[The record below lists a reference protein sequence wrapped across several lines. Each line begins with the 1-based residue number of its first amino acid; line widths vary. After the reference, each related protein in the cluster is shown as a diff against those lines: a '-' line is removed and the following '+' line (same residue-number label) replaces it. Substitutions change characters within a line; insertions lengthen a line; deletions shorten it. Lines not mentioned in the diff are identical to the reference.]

1 MSFLYVIMFRCV
13 NKGEN
18 KNMDKML
25 ELVKVKKVYKTKS
38 GNTSALKEISLSF
51 PKSGMVFITGKSGSG
66 KTTLLNIIGGLDGFD
81 SGNIIL
87 DGKDFKDFT
96 QSDYNSYRNTFIGFI
111 FQEYNLLS
119 EYTVQKNLEL
129 ATELQGGKIDKKYID
144 DILKIVDLE
153 GLNYRRT
160 NELSGGQKQRV
171 AIARALIKN
180 PKIIMADEPTGA
192 LDSATGIAVINTL
205 KKLSKDKLVIVVS
218 HDLELAEKYADR
230 IIRLVDGNIV
240 EDVLI
245 TEEEIKANVAE
256 NNAETTVR
264 LGADLST
271 NETEILLK
279 SIREKKEIK
288 FVNQVTVRSKSD
300 TPPLSAP
307 KNVEPP
313 KFIKSKMKAKSS
325 MGLGFRALGVKPVR
339 LIFTI
344 FLAVVAFAL
353 FGLFDTIAAYDDA
366 RAISN
371 LLRTSEYDSV
381 VLAPEHKGDGYSYNV
396 RVSQDEIDE
405 LNSSTG
411 YNFRPLYEINDKG
424 YNGITD
430 KTYINELDPRS
441 TETVA
446 GSSYYQKYLD
456 DFIEFSEDEISG
468 NIIDKNGFNYKI
480 VYGRYPTLPSKMV
493 DDAGAKITGVRA
505 FREVAI
511 STHMAENIFFYLGL
525 DTDTTLNLNG
535 KILETIEDLVDAT
548 FTLTSTNYQDGNYMT
563 YKIVGIIDCGEIPEK
578 YDILKQPGGGK
589 SRAALKSSF
598 DTFIN
603 SGAYLKLFVPT
614 GYVNEWRT
622 YSKRTN
628 TYFFGGNN
636 VTIVDTGDVRS
647 LTISYFG
654 RTAFYNAEENI
665 DKVLFFDKEK
675 TELKEDEVIIPPNLI
690 KSIYKD
696 KLDTLDIDTH
706 LTTAINTLIGGYDY
720 NTKVSAMKTLSV
732 LFERTEEEGPLTLTL
747 ENKNVIT
754 DQIWYKDFKIVGV
767 YVDVNNDHTGDTLFA
782 TRPLMFS
789 KAGFERLGVL
799 SSQGEYSRIIAPSK
813 TGAFATNA
821 LASNI
826 VKESGL
832 SYSWYQNTILET
844 IGQNRQTLQDFSN
857 LFLYISVALA
867 LFSIFMLFNYIS
879 SSIVSKR
886 QSIGVLRA
894 LGSNGKD
901 IFTMFFTES
910 MVISIINAL
919 VACLVAFVGCIFV
932 NMYIKNIMNLTL
944 NFAIFGFRQIAII
957 SAISVITGIVSS
969 LIPIIRI
976 CKEKPIE
983 LIRKD

>member
-1 MSFLYVIMFRCV
+1 MEEKKETTKVGLD
-13 NKGEN
+13 GETKSSN
-18 KNMDKML
+18 IETML
-25 ELVKVKKVYKTKS
+25 ELVKVKKIYKTKS
-38 GNTSALKEISLSF
+38 GDTSALNEISLSF
-51 PKSGMVFITGKSGSG
+51 PKRGMVFITGKSGSG

-96 QSDYNSYRNTFIGFI
+96 QNDYNSYRNTFIGFI

-119 EYTVQKNLEL
+119 EYSVQKNLEL
-129 ATELQGGKIDKKYID
+129 ATELQGVKKDKQEID

-192 LDSATGIAVINTL
+192 LDSATGISVITTL
-205 KKLSKDKLVIVVS
+205 KKLSRDKLVIVVS

-245 TEEEIKANVAE
+245 TENEIKANVAE
-256 NNAETTVR
+256 TNASTTVK
-264 LGADLST
+264 LGADLT
-271 NETEILLK
+271 DAETELLLK
-279 SIREKKEIK
+279 GIREKREIK
-288 FVNQVTVRSKSD
+288 FVDQVTVRTKSQ
-300 TPPLSAP
+300 TPPLEKP
-307 KNVEPP
+307 KTVNPP
-313 KFIKSKMKAKSS
+313 KFIKSKMKTKSS
-325 MGLGFRALGVKPVR
+325 MGLGFRALGVKPIR
-339 LIFTI
+339 LIFTV

-353 FGLFDTIAAYDDA
+353 FGLFDTIAAYDDS

-381 VLAPEHKGDGYSYNV
+381 VLSPEERGDGFTYNI
-396 RVSQDEIDE
+396 RIGQEEIDK
-405 LNSSTG
+405 LNANTK

-424 YNGITD
+424 FNGITD
-430 KTYINELDPRS
+430 RTYIIELKPES

-446 GSSYYQKYLD
+446 GSSYYQKFVD
-456 DFIEFSEDEISG
+456 DFIEFSEQEIS
-468 NIIDKNGFNYKI
+468 NKIIDKGGFNYEI

-493 DDAGAKITGVRA
+493 DEEGNKIKGARS
-505 FREVAI
+505 FMEVAI
-511 STHMAENIFFYLGL
+511 STYTAENMLYYLSL
-525 DTDTTLNLNG
+525 DTETSPNLNG
-535 KILETIEDLVDAT
+535 KKIEKTEDLLDAT
-548 FTLTSTNYQDGNYMT
+548 FSVRNYHDGNYLK

-578 YDILKQPGGGK
+578 FNELKLPGSSK
-589 SRAALKSSF
+589 SRSALKSSF

-614 GYVNEWRT
+614 GYVQEWRT
-622 YSKRTN
+622 YINRTN

-636 VTIVDTGDVRS
+636 VTVKSGDIRQLNV
-647 LTISYFG
+647 SYFG

-665 DKVLFFDKEK
+665 GKVVFFDQNQ
-675 TELKEDEVIIPPNLI
+675 TSASANEVIIPAELI
-690 KSIYKD
+690 RSIYKE
-696 KLDTLDIDTH
+696 KLDTLDINAE
-706 LTTAINTLIGGYDY
+706 LNAAINTLFSSMSYEGKANAIR
-720 NTKVSAMKTLSV
+720 NTLSV
-732 LFERTEEEGPLTLTL
+732 LFARTAEEGPLKLTL
-747 ENKNVIT
+747 ENTNVVN
-754 DQIWYKDFKIVGV
+754 DQTTCVDFNIVGV
-767 YVDVNNDHTGDTLFA
+767 YVDVNGDHTGDALFK
-782 TRPLMFS
+782 TKPLMFS
-789 KAGFERLGVL
+789 NAGFERIGVPIY
-799 SSQGEYSRIIAPSK
+799 QGEYARIISPAKS
-813 TGAFATNA
+813 GVFATNG
-821 LASNI
+821 LANNI
-826 VKESGL
+826 VAESGL
-832 SYSWYQNTILET
+832 AYSWYQNTILET
-844 IGQNRQTLQDFSN
+844 IKSNRQTLQDFSN

-867 LFSIFMLFNYIS
+867 VFSVFMLFNYIS

-932 NMYIKNIMNLTL
+932 NMYIKTIMNLTL
-944 NFAIFGFRQIAII
+944 NFAIFGFRQIGII
-957 SAISVITGIVSS
+957 FGISIVTGILSS